1 MRLVNILGVALH
13 VGVLS
18 LKWVLL
24 GYVAVGVHLSALA
37 VLWRR
42 LLNAFSTLLRWVHS
56 VLAIYLHLEV
66 QLIQQLV
73 IILEFRSGHLI
84 GATLVTLLIQTSL
97 SALARASALVGL
109 LFADHDDSRVAR
121 DLLSLI
127 VLSGFVR

>member
-24 GYVAVGVHLSALA
+24 GDIAVGVHLSALT

-56 VLAIYLHLEV
+56 VLAIHLHLEV
-66 QLIQQLV
+66 QLIQ
-73 IILEFRSGHLI
+73 
-84 GATLVTLLIQTSL
+84 
-97 SALARASALVGL
+97 
-109 LFADHDDSRVAR
+109 
-121 DLLSLI
+121 
-127 VLSGFVR
+127 